1 MYISTEDIN
10 ELKQKIDFLS
20 ILKKYTYLNKF
31 NDYLYVGFNPF
42 DKKDKSIITTSFS
55 KDFLD

>member
-31 NDYLYVGFNPF
+31 NDCLYVGFNPF
-42 DKKDKSIITTSFS
+42 DKKDKSFVY
-55 KDFLD
+55 